1 MEAYMR
7 KRILIVVAG
16 AILCASGFAVAQNPQ
31 TEIRL
36 KADTTM
42 VATAD
47 KVLNEASG
55 QITLAGG
62 VSFQVNGVLVRADR
76 AIVNQ
81 REITLEGN
89 VRMTLPPPK

>member
-1 MEAYMR
+1 MR

-36 KADTTM
+36 KADPAL
-42 VATAD
+42 VA
-47 KVLNEASG
+47 KVGKILNPASG
-55 QITLAGG
+55 PITLIN